1 MFNNCRR
8 LIIVMCAVCAWH
20 VVSVPEVHSEAANTG
35 AAGAKTDAGA
45 AVSSAAAS
53 DIVTVKESFT
63 KTFQNTPVTEIRP
76 TPVDGMYE
84 VLTNKLILYYF
95 PKTGHIMMGG
105 LWSKEGK
112 DLTGDRYA
120 EIMLASVKDLP
131 LDKAVKVGKGKNQ
144 VIEITDPDCPFCR
157 KADEYLK
164 GRDDVT
170 RYVFL
175 YPVVQLHP
183 DAEKKSKFILC
194 QKEKKQEETLEEVMA
209 GKYDGKP
216 YEVCNSKDVDERIT
230 LFAEVGRKLNVR
242 GTPMLIVNGHL
253 VNGADIPAIQ
263 KYLGN

>member
-35 AAGAKTDAGA
+35 ATGAKTDAGA
-45 AVSSAAAS
+45 AVSSAMGP
-53 DIVTVKESFT
+53 DIAVVKESFS
-63 KTFQNTPVTEIRP
+63 KTFQNTPVTEIRS

-84 VLTNKLILYYF
+84 VLTKELILYYF

-183 DAEKKSKFILC
+183 DAKKKSKFILC
-194 QKEKKQEETLEEVMA
+194 QKEKKQAETLEEVMA
-209 GKYDGKP
+209 GKFDGKP
-216 YEVCNSKDVDERIT
+216 YEVCENKEVDERIN
-230 LFAEVGRKLNVR
+230 LFAAVGRKLNVR
-242 GTPMLIVNGHL
+242 GTPMLIINGHP